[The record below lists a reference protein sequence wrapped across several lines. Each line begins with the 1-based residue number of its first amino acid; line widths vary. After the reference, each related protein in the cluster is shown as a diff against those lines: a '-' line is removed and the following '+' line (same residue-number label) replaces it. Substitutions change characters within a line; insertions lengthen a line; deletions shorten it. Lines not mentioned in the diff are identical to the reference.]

1 MKTEKLYE
9 KDSYLRSFDATVLS
23 LETVGEDSLV
33 VLDKTAFFPEGGGQ
47 YADRGT
53 IGGFEVS
60 DVQLKHGEIVHIVRG
75 ALSLGERVR
84 GEIDF
89 DLRFFRMQNHTGE
102 HIVSGIIHRLYGY
115 ENVGFHLGDG
125 DVTLDFNRELTREQL
140 DEVEQ
145 LANRAVWENQD
156 VRVCYPSPTELAT
169 LNYRSKLDL
178 RENVRIVAVGD
189 VDVCACCA
197 PHVAKT
203 GEIGQIK
210 LLDFMRYKGG
220 IRLHILCGEWALSDY
235 GRRYEQ
241 TLRLSNLLSVKQHEL
256 VEAVSQLL
264 LKNEQ
269 MKQEI
274 KALRR
279 DRLTLRFKGL
289 TKTAGNRVLILSPD
303 ERDLVR
309 EAVNLSVSLCD
320 GATVALAG
328 DDQNGWRYAI
338 GSERIDLSFV
348 SRKINAALS
357 GRGGGSRT
365 MIEGSFM
372 APLEDIKSYFDSLD
386 LSSI

>member
-60 DVQLKHGEIVHIVRG
+60 DVQLKHGEIVHTVRG

-115 ENVGFHLGDG
+115 DNVGFHLGDG
-125 DVTLDFNRELTREQL
+125 DVTLDFNGELTREQL
-140 DEVEQ
+140 DEVER
-145 LANRAVWENQD
+145 LANRAVWENLE
-156 VRVCYPSPTELAT
+156 VRVCYPSPTELAA
-169 LNYRSKLDL
+169 LNYRSKLEL
-178 RENVRIVAVGD
+178 TENVRIVAVGD

-220 IRLHILCGEWALSDY
+220 IRLHILCGAWALSDY
-235 GRRYEQ
+235 GRRYEE

-256 VEAVSQLL
+256 VDAVAQLL
-264 LKNEQ
+264 HKNEQ

-274 KALRR
+274 RGLRR
-279 DRLTLRFKGL
+279 ERLAMRLAGL
-289 TKTAGNRVLILSPD
+289 SRADGNRIVVLSPD
-303 ERDLVR
+303 EKDLVR
-309 EAVNLSVSLCD
+309 EAVNLLATLTLGVSI
-320 GATVALAG
+320 ALAG
-328 DDQNGWRYAI
+328 DDHLGWRYAI
-338 GSERIDLSFV
+338 KSESRDLSLV
-348 SRKINAALS
+348 AREINAALG
-357 GRGGGSRT
+357 GRGGGSKT
-365 MIEGSFM
+365 MIEGSFS
-372 APLEDIKSYFDSLD
+372 ASLDEIRAYFDASL
-386 LSSI
+386 S

>member
-60 DVQLKHGEIVHIVRG
+60 DVQLKHGEIVHTVRG

-140 DEVEQ
+140 DEVEE

-156 VRVCYPSPTELAT
+156 VRVCYPSPTELAA

-178 RENVRIVAVGD
+178 RENIRIVAVGD

-264 LKNEQ
+264 RKNEQ

-279 DRLTLRFKGL
+279 ERLAMRLAGL
-289 TKTAGNRVLILSPD
+289 SRLDGNRIVVLSPD
-303 ERDLVR
+303 EKDLVR
-309 EAVNLSVSLCD
+309 EAVNLLATLTLGVSI
-320 GATVALAG
+320 ALAG
-328 DDQNGWRYAI
+328 DDHLGWRYAI
-338 GSERIDLSFV
+338 KSESRDLSLV
-348 SRKINAALS
+348 AREINAALG
-357 GRGGGSRT
+357 GRGGGSKT
-365 MIEGSFM
+365 MIEGSFS
-372 APLEDIKSYFDSLD
+372 ASLDEIRAYFDASL
-386 LSSI
+386 S

>member
-33 VLDKTAFFPEGGGQ
+33 VLDKTAFFPKGGGQ

-60 DVQLKHGEIVHIVRG
+60 DVQIKHGEIVHTVRG

-115 ENVGFHLGDG
+115 DNVGFHLGDG
-125 DVTLDFNRELTREQL
+125 DVTLDFNGELTREQL
-140 DEVEQ
+140 DEVQQ
-145 LANRAVWENQD
+145 LANRAVWENLE
-156 VRVCYPSPTELAT
+156 VRVCYPSPTELAA

-178 RENVRIVAVGD
+178 TENVRIVAVGD

-235 GRRYEQ
+235 GRRYEE

-256 VEAVSQLL
+256 VDAVAELL
-264 LKNEQ
+264 HKNEQ

-274 KALRR
+274 RGLRR
-279 DRLTLRFKGL
+279 ERLAMRLAGL
-289 TKTAGNRVLILSPD
+289 SRVDGNRIVVLSPD
-303 ERDLVR
+303 EKDLVR
-309 EAVNLSVSLCD
+309 EAVNLLATLTLGVSI
-320 GATVALAG
+320 ALAG
-328 DDQNGWRYAI
+328 DDHLGWRYAI
-338 GSERIDLSFV
+338 KSESRDLSLV
-348 SRKINAALS
+348 GREINAALG
-357 GRGGGSRT
+357 GRGGGSKT
-365 MIEGSFM
+365 MIEGSFS
-372 APLEDIKSYFDSLD
+372 ASLDEIRAYFDASL
-386 LSSI
+386 S

>member
-60 DVQLKHGEIVHIVRG
+60 DVQLKHGEIVHTVRG
-75 ALSLGERVR
+75 ALSLGESVR

-115 ENVGFHLGDG
+115 ENVGFHLGDR
-125 DVTLDFNRELTREQL
+125 DVTLDFNGELTREQL
-140 DEVEQ
+140 DEVET
-145 LANRAVWENQD
+145 LSNRAVWENLE
-156 VRVCYPSPTELAT
+156 VRVCYPSPTELAA

-178 RENVRIVAVGD
+178 TENIRIVAVGD
-189 VDVCACCA
+189 IDVCACCA

-220 IRLHILCGEWALSDY
+220 IRLHILCGEWALTDY
-235 GRRYEQ
+235 GRRYEE

-256 VEAVSQLL
+256 VDAVAELL
-264 LKNEQ
+264 HKNEQ

-274 KALRR
+274 RGLRR
-279 DRLTLRFKGL
+279 ERLAMRLAGL
-289 TKTAGNRVLILSPD
+289 SRVDGNRIVVLSPD
-303 ERDLVR
+303 EKDLVR
-309 EAVNLSVSLCD
+309 EAVNLLATLTLGVSI
-320 GATVALAG
+320 ALAG
-328 DDQNGWRYAI
+328 DDHLGWRYAI
-338 GSERIDLSFV
+338 KSESRDLSLV
-348 SRKINAALS
+348 GREINAALG
-357 GRGGGSRT
+357 GRGGGSKT
-365 MIEGSFM
+365 MIEGCFS
-372 APLEDIKSYFDSLD
+372 ASLDEIRAYFDASL
-386 LSSI
+386 S